1 MLKGIITLLVFQFLG
16 ECFVRFFELIVPGPV
31 IGMVL
36 LLLFLMLRNKSF
48 DSLDN
53 AVFLHL
59 RYLPLLF
66 IPAAMGIVTQADT
79 ISKEFWAIIISLFF
93 GTLIALAFSAKF
105 IDILTIRKEQ
115 KVEENRNGAKN
126 EL

>member
-1 MLKGIITLLVFQFLG
+1 MLKGIITLLIFQFLG
-16 ECFVRFFELIVPGPV
+16 ECFVRLFDIIVPGPV

-36 LLLFLMLRNKSF
+36 LLVFLMIRNKSF
-48 DSLDN
+48 ESLDN

-66 IPAAMGIVTQADT
+66 IPAAMGIITQADT

-115 KVEENRNGAKN
+115 KKVKNN